1 MKVYTCFP
9 GGKAKALT
17 MSYDD
22 GKVQDRRLIDIFNKY
37 GIKGTFNLNYGQF
50 SLITMYSDP
59 PGFRPRSP
67 RTYHCSTAT
76 IHCRH

>member
-1 MKVYTCFP
+1 MEKMKVYTCFP

-37 GIKGTFNLNYGQF
+37 GIKGTFNLNYGQKWKGC
-50 SLITMYSDP
+50 MRDM
-59 PGFRPRSP
+59 RSQP
-67 RTYHCSTAT
+67 
-76 IHCRH
+76 IP